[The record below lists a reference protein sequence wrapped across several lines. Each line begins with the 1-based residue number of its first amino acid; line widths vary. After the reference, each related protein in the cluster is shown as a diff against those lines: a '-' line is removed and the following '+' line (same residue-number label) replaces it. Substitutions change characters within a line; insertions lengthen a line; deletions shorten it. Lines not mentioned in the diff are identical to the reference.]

1 MDWEAFYNSF
11 RQPDF
16 VPGYEIENRLGGGA
30 FGDVYKARK
39 TSIGKAYAIK
49 FLKVENDDQREAVQ
63 RELDQVRHFAAIDHP
78 NLVTIEDMGTVMGV
92 PYVIMGYAGEET
104 LARRFKVGD
113 LSPAEALLVFTQ
125 TARGVLALH
134 DRRLVHFDLKPSN
147 IFLRGDN
154 ARVGDYGLSKL
165 LEGGRTTLSF
175 GRGTPMYMAPEM
187 LRSRADH
194 RADIYSLGVILFESL
209 AGHLPF
215 NPDEFGGLIL
225 RETDEPPVFPP
236 DFPAIAR
243 PAIEACLRLDP
254 KDRPDSIS
262 EVLELLGQTAR
273 PGDSVTFEL
282 SPEEARPAR
291 ARSQGIDSAST
302 TAPKLGVRP
311 PAPASSGSGPER
323 TDSTSGSASA
333 STEESGGATSSASPA
348 GRQRSPLLDP
358 AAIEATTAK
367 TSPIEPGRPASRA
380 RQLVAELNAQKRRN
394 ESSSGL
400 LPQRQ
405 DRGPAGGADRDPSSS
420 TQIHAAPA
428 APVPTIIPVPPK
440 VTGGPFATLMETT
453 RVGFDVFAAA
463 IVAVVQSIL
472 DAFRLVTDRLIR
484 SDRGGLLG
492 RAWRFALFLL
502 IMAGVGF
509 GATLLGLF
517 GLFVLARP

>member
-49 FLKVENDDQREAVQ
+49 FLKVENDDQREAVK

-78 NLVTIEDMGTVMGV
+78 NLVTIEDMGVVMDV

-104 LARRFKVGD
+104 LAKRFKLGD
-113 LSPAEALLVFTQ
+113 LSPAEALLMFTQ

-147 IFLRGDN
+147 IFLRGEN

-194 RADIYSLGVILFESL
+194 RADIYSLGVILFESI
-209 AGHLPF
+209 AGSLPF
-215 NPDEFGGLIL
+215 NPDELGGLVL
-225 RETDEPPVFPP
+225 RESDDPPVFPET
-236 DFPAIAR
+236 FPAIAR
-243 PAIEACLRLDP
+243 PAVEACLRLDP

-262 EVLELLGQTAR
+262 EVLEMLGQTAR
-273 PGDSVTFEL
+273 PGDSVTFRL
-282 SPEEARPAR
+282 TPEESRPAR
-291 ARSQGIDSAST
+291 PRGSLVDHAST
-302 TAPKLGVRP
+302 SAPDLGVRSP
-311 PAPASSGSGPER
+311 QDSLVDSQESSPNADARKAASKS
-323 TDSTSGSASA
+323 
-333 STEESGGATSSASPA
+333 
-348 GRQRSPLLDP
+348 RSPLL
-358 AAIEATTAK
+358 ASIEATTAE
-367 TSPIEPGRPASRA
+367 TSPIEAGRPASRA
-380 RQLVAELNAQKRRN
+380 RQLVAELNAQKKRS
-394 ESSSGL
+394 ESGTGTL
-400 LPQRQ
+400 LPKDDGRFSS
-405 DRGPAGGADRDPSSS
+405 RTSYREPPSAEK
-420 TQIHAAPA
+420 IHAAPA

-440 VTGGPFATLMETT
+440 VTGGLFATLMETT

-472 DAFRLVTDRLIR
+472 GALRVVTDRLVR
-484 SDRGGLLG
+484 SDRGGVVG
-492 RAWRFALFLL
+492 RTARFTLFLM
-502 IMAGVGF
+502 IMASVGF

-517 GLFVLARP
+517 GLFVLERP

>member
-78 NLVTIEDMGTVMGV
+78 NLVTIEDMGTVMDV

-104 LARRFKVGD
+104 LAKRFKLGD
-113 LSPAEALLVFTQ
+113 LSPAEALLMFTQ

-194 RADIYSLGVILFESL
+194 RADIYSLGVILFEAL
-209 AGHLPF
+209 AGFLPF
-215 NPDEFGGLIL
+215 NPDEFGGLVL
-225 RETDEPPVFPP
+225 RETDDPP
-236 DFPAIAR
+236 DFPDAFPLVAR
-243 PAIEACLRLDP
+243 PAVEACLRLDP
-254 KDRPDSIS
+254 AHRPASLSD
-262 EVLELLGQTAR
+262 VLDMLGQTAR
-273 PGDSVTFEL
+273 PGDSVTFLL

-291 ARSQGIDSAST
+291 PRPEPKKSPSTSA
-302 TAPKLGVRP
+302 PDLGVNVPPVGRP
-311 PAPASSGSGPER
+311 
-323 TDSTSGSASA
+323 
-333 STEESGGATSSASPA
+333 ESVDATPSKP
-348 GRQRSPLLDP
+348 RSPLLDSSS
-358 AAIEATTAK
+358 IEATTAK
-367 TSPIEPGRPASRA
+367 SSPIEPGRPASRA
-380 RQLVAELNAQKRRN
+380 RQLVAELNAQRS
-394 ESSSGL
+394 EGGSGGGSSSGTLSGGL
-400 LPQRQ
+400 LSK
-405 DRGPAGGADRDPSSS
+405 DGPAIRVTPMRREPE
-420 TQIHAAPA
+420 QLHAAPA

-440 VTGGPFATLMETT
+440 VVGGPFATLMETT

-463 IVAVVQSIL
+463 IVAVVQFIL
-472 DAFRLVTDRLIR
+472 GTFRAVTDRLIR
-484 SDRGGLLG
+484 SDRGGLIG
-492 RAWRFALFLL
+492 RAVRFALFLF
-502 IMAGVGF
+502 IMTGVGF

-517 GLFVLARP
+517 SLSVLGRN

>member
-78 NLVTIEDMGTVMGV
+78 NLVTIEDMGVVMDV

-104 LARRFKVGD
+104 LAKRFKLGD
-113 LSPAEALLVFTQ
+113 LSPAEALLMFTQ

-194 RADIYSLGVILFESL
+194 RADIYSLGVILYESL
-209 AGHLPF
+209 AGALPF
-215 NPDEFGGLIL
+215 NPDEFGGLVL
-225 RETDEPPVFPP
+225 RETDDPP
-236 DFPAIAR
+236 DFPDDFPIVAR
-243 PAIEACLRLDP
+243 PAAEACLRLDP
-254 KDRPDSIS
+254 AHRPASIS
-262 EVLELLGQTAR
+262 DVLDMLGQTAR
-273 PGDSVTFEL
+273 PGDSVTFTL
-282 SPEEARPAR
+282 SPEEARPSR
-291 ARSQGIDSAST
+291 PRPEPKNSPST
-302 TAPKLGVRP
+302 TAPDLGVRL
-311 PAPASSGSGPER
+311 PAPVQEA
-323 TDSTSGSASA
+323 
-333 STEESGGATSSASPA
+333 PA
-348 GRQRSPLLDP
+348 EPTVPKPRSPLLDT
-358 AAIEATTAK
+358 ASIESTTAQS
-367 TSPIEPGRPASRA
+367 SPIEPGRPASRA
-380 RQLVAELNAQKRRN
+380 RQLVAELNAQRKGGDA
-394 ESSSGL
+394 SSKTGTSKPSASLGGGL
-400 LPQRQ
+400 LPSNE
-405 DRGPAGGADRDPSSS
+405 AGIRVTPMRREPEKV
-420 TQIHAAPA
+420 HAAPA

-463 IVAVVQSIL
+463 IVAVVQFIL
-472 DAFRLVTDRLIR
+472 GAFRSVTDSLIR
-484 SDRGGLLG
+484 SDSGGLIG
-492 RAWRFALFLL
+492 RTARFALFLF

-517 GLFVLARP
+517 SLSVLART